1 MMLGSLDGTGAEMYN
16 GAVAGIVM
24 GVLGIP
30 VELHV
35 CKRDE
40 G

>member
-1 MMLGSLDGTGAEMYN
+1 MMLGNLNGTGAGMYD
-16 GAVAGIVM
+16 GAVVGVVM